1 MESLTESYFYIL
13 LCLYNGRK
21 HGYGIMRETAQLS
34 QGRVKITSGTMYGAA
49 TNLLKKGWI
58 SEAKDAD
65 ATDRKRLYEL
75 TDKGREVLSREI
87 DRLHQ
92 LLESAA
98 QVMQPDPA
106 AAVSTL
112 QGASQ
117 SVPESEESCP
127 PRAYKAEIRI
137 GTVRKLEKQDL
148 QRVGEILNEGWRRTY
163 REILSPEMFSEKWDL
178 RRIQQLR
185 QEFNTRRLDNYV
197 YEEESIEGILTF
209 GKTEDRDKPRAF
221 EIWRIYVCENARMQ
235 GIGTKLLTFAEQE
248 ARRQGFQECL
258 IWAFEKN
265 TAACRFYE
273 RHGYVKDA
281 GKYLEGDYQAEGVRY
296 CKKL

>member
-1 MESLTESYFYIL
+1 MEPLTESYFYIL

-21 HGYGIMRETAQLS
+21 HGYGIMREAAQLS

-58 SEAKDAD
+58 SEVKD
-65 ATDRKRLYEL
+65 TEVKDRKRLYEL
-75 TDKGREVLSREI
+75 TDTGRDVLSQEI
-87 DRLHQ
+87 CRLHQ

-98 QVMQPDPA
+98 QVMQPESA
-106 AAVSTL
+106 AAVP
-112 QGASQ
+112 
-117 SVPESEESCP
+117 VPPVYESHAAEPEESRA

-137 GTVRKLEKQDL
+137 GTVRKLEKKDL

-185 QEFNTRRLDNYV
+185 QEFNTKRLDNYI
-197 YEEESIEGILTF
+197 YEEDGIEGILTF

-221 EIWRIYVCENARMQ
+221 EIWRIYVCEDARMQ

-273 RHGYVKDA
+273 RHGYVKDT
-281 GKYLEGDYQAEGVRY
+281 GKYLEGDYQAEGIRY

>member
-1 MESLTESYFYIL
+1 
-13 LCLYNGRK
+13 
-21 HGYGIMRETAQLS
+21 
-34 QGRVKITSGTMYGAA
+34 
-49 TNLLKKGWI
+49 
-58 SEAKDAD
+58 
-65 ATDRKRLYEL
+65 
-75 TDKGREVLSREI
+75 
-87 DRLHQ
+87 
-92 LLESAA
+92 
-98 QVMQPDPA
+98 
-106 AAVSTL
+106 
-112 QGASQ
+112 
-117 SVPESEESCP
+117 
-127 PRAYKAEIRI
+127 
-137 GTVRKLEKQDL
+137 
-148 QRVGEILNEGWRRTY
+148 
-163 REILSPEMFSEKWDL
+163 MFSEKWDL